1 MGEDLGVSIQYGEVS
16 VDDVITPLHRTRR
29 LNLYSAHN
37 GVARTA
43 GSPEPETARPRP
55 LTRSRQRPPHP
66 ADVEQSRLFEA
77 LLLSNLDDL
86 EDREATAERRW
97 QRRRERKL
105 DDETLPHELKQ
116 LRQLIAEA
124 RRLLDALQER
134 FPPD

>member
-1 MGEDLGVSIQYGEVS
+1 VSIQYGELS
-16 VDDVITPLHRTRR
+16 DDEVITPLPVKRR
-29 LNLYSAHN
+29 PNLYSAHN
-37 GVARTA
+37 GVGRTA
-43 GSPEPETARPRP
+43 GLAEPEARRP
-55 LTRSRQRPPHP
+55 RSRQRAPHP
-66 ADVEQSRLFEA
+66 ADVAQSRLFEA
-77 LLLSNLDDL
+77 LLLSDLDDL
-86 EDREATAERRW
+86 ENREATAERRW